1 MDSFADLKILSQED
15 QSAHALLGKIY
26 SALHLELVEQQLDDI
41 GVSFPNARQIA
52 MGDVLRLHGSR
63 KKLADLLDT
72 RRLKRLLD
80 YYSVASINPYP
91 DGHAWKH
98 VKRVQPKITAA
109 KARRMVKRGSAS
121 EERAQELYD
130 RGLAQL
136 KIPYLNMYSGSTAQ
150 PYRLYICQTPCD
162 PPIKAQSFSSFGLG
176 ACVPWF

>member
-1 MDSFADLKILSQED
+1 MDSFTDLKIVSQED

-26 SALHLELVEQQLDDI
+26 SALHLELVEQQLNDI
-41 GVSFPNARQIA
+41 GVSFPGARQNA
-52 MGDVLRLHGSR
+52 MGDVLRLHGSG
-63 KKLADLLDT
+63 KQLENLLDT
-72 RRLKRLLD
+72 HRLKRLLD

-130 RGLAQL
+130 LGPAQL
-136 KIPYLNMYSGSTAQ
+136 KIPYLNMHSGSTGQ
-150 PYRLYICQTPCD
+150 MYRLYVSQTPCD
-162 PPIKAQSFSSFGLG
+162 PPGNAQLFNSFGLG